1 METAGANN
9 SKTILRAEN
18 LERVLDTEAGA
29 RAIIKSFSY
38 DFGRGGI
45 YNVVGPSGSGKTSLL
60 RLFNRLDEK
69 TGGDVLFDSR
79 PIEEYPVTE
88 LRKKIALSFQVPHL
102 FEGTV
107 TSNLTYCCPDEKT
120 LDSDVLSGLLARV
133 GLDSSLAERDGEK
146 LSVGQKQRVALA
158 RSLVQEPEILL
169 LDEPTSALDPGAART
184 IEELIIR
191 LNSELGLT
199 IIMVTHNF
207 RQAQR
212 LNGVSLL
219 LVDGA
224 LIESGSSQDLFTNP
238 QHDLTRRFVRG
249 ELR

>member
-1 METAGANN
+1 MEAAGSDNHN
-9 SKTILRAEN
+9 IILRAEN
-18 LERVLDTEAGA
+18 LERFVSTDSGP
-29 RAIIKSFSY
+29 RPIIKSFSY
-38 DFGRGGI
+38 EFGRGGI
-45 YNVVGPSGSGKTSLL
+45 YNVVGPSGSGKSSLL

-69 TGGDVLFDSR
+69 TGGIVVFDGR

-107 TSNLTYCCPDEKT
+107 MSNLTFCCPGKVFDK
-120 LDSDVLSGLLARV
+120 DVLTELLTRV
-133 GLDSSLAERDGEK
+133 GLDPNLAGRDTEK

-184 IEELIIR
+184 VEELILR
-191 LNSELGLT
+191 LNGDLKLT
-199 IIMVTHNF
+199 IVMVTHNF

-212 LNGVSLL
+212 LDGVSLL

-224 LIESGSSQDLFTNP
+224 LIEWGPSEDLFNNP
-238 QHDLTRRFVRG
+238 QNDLTRRFVRG

>member
-1 METAGANN
+1 MKTASGDNADI
-9 SKTILRAEN
+9 ILGAEN
-18 LERVLDTEAGA
+18 LERVVDTDSGP
-29 RAIIKSFSY
+29 RPIIKSFSY
-38 DFGRGGI
+38 EFRQGGI
-45 YNVVGPSGSGKTSLL
+45 YNVVGPSGSGKSSLL

-69 TGGDVLFDSR
+69 TGGSVSFNGR
-79 PIEEYPVTE
+79 PIEEYPVTD
-88 LRKKIALSFQVPHL
+88 LRKKVALSFQVPHL

-107 TSNLTYCCPDEKT
+107 MSNLTFCCPGEDFNK
-120 LDSDVLSGLLARV
+120 DILSELLTRV
-133 GLDSSLAERDGEK
+133 GLGSSLAERDTEK

-158 RSLVQEPEILL
+158 RSLVQEPEVLL
-169 LDEPTSALDPGAART
+169 LDEPTSALDPGAAKT
-184 IEELIIR
+184 IEELIIK
-191 LNSELGLT
+191 LNGDLGLT

-224 LIESGSSQDLFTNP
+224 LIESGPSEDLFANP
-238 QHDLTRRFVRG
+238 QNDLTRRFVRG